1 MMAAA
6 AGVEIAGV
14 GAFNQPSQ
22 RHGDDVSAISG
33 VACSS
38 WGLRHQPIKRAR
50 DNKGNKVV

>member
-1 MMAAA
+1 MAAA